1 MTKKLYSILTTLASE
16 MGAKEP
22 NFKVEFPKDKS
33 HGDLSSNIALALF
46 KNSKSQYSS
55 PLALAKDLVE
65 KLEKQKEILED
76 FEKIEAVEP
85 GFVNFYYSNKYLSA
99 QTQKIIEEDKE
110 YGSID
115 IGKGK
120 SASVEYVSAN
130 PTGPLHIGN
139 ARGGPMGD
147 IIANV
152 LNKAGYKVTR
162 EYLHNDVGGQV
173 EKLGESIYYVLNSSE
188 KPKDYEIQYKGEY
201 VYDLA
206 KKVNT
211 KLHTQKLS
219 KDEFIKE
226 AGKIAVEAMLLEI
239 LEDCKLMGI
248 NFDKVTKESELQKDI
263 PKVLD
268 KLKSSLKTSEGAL
281 WFAPSDEYLKD
292 RETVVR
298 KSNGKYTY
306 FASDIVYHNQ
316 KLMQSDVVI
325 DILGA
330 NHSGHVPKL
339 FAIAKALGHDPENL
353 KVILYQNVRL
363 KKGQE
368 TFKMAKRLGNIVTA
382 REVLQE
388 VGKDAFRFFL
398 SMQNNQSH
406 IDFDIELAKKKA
418 NENPVFYV
426 QYAYT
431 RICSIFAKIKDNKS
445 NLKSANLE
453 LLKEKEELDLMR
465 TLLQFPSLIEQVS
478 HNFAVN
484 LITNYSL
491 ELATAFHRFYE
502 KHQVLSVQSEL
513 KNARLAL
520 LKATQITLKN
530 TLDLL
535 GISAPEKM

>member
-1 MTKKLYSILTTLASE
+1 MTKKLYSILSVLASE

-46 KNSKSQYSS
+46 KTSKSEYSS
-55 PLALAKDLVE
+55 PLELAKALAE
-65 KLEKQKEILED
+65 KLKENKELKQD
-76 FEKIEAVEP
+76 FEKIETVEP
-85 GFVNFYYSNKYLSA
+85 GFINFYFSKSYLST
-99 QTQKIIEEDKE
+99 QTEKIIEEE
-110 YGSID
+110 SNYGSID
-115 IGKGK
+115 LGKGK
-120 SASVEYVSAN
+120 KASVEYVSAN

-139 ARGGPMGD
+139 ARGGPLGD
-147 IIANV
+147 VIANV
-152 LNKAGYKVTR
+152 LTKAGYEVTR
-162 EYLHNDVGGQV
+162 EYLHNDIGGQV
-173 EKLGESIYYVLNSSE
+173 EKLGESIYYILNSSD
-188 KPKDYEIQYKGEY
+188 KPQDLEIQYKGEY
-201 VYDLA
+201 VYELA

-211 KLHTQKLS
+211 KLHSSKLS
-219 KDEFIKE
+219 KDEFMKE
-226 AGKIAVEAMLLEI
+226 AGQQAVEIMLKEI

-248 NFDKVTKESELQKDI
+248 KFDKVTKESDLQKDI
-263 PKVLD
+263 PKALD
-268 KLKSSLKTSEGAL
+268 KLKNSLKTSEGAL

-298 KSNGKYTY
+298 KSNGDYTY
-306 FASDIVYHNQ
+306 FASDIVYHNH
-316 KLMQSDVVI
+316 KLMQNDIVI

-339 FAIAKALGHDPENL
+339 FAVAKALNYNPDNL

-398 SMQNNQSH
+398 VTQNSQSH
-406 IDFDIELAKKKA
+406 IDFDVELAKKKA

-426 QYAYT
+426 QYAHT
-431 RICSIFAKIKDNKS
+431 RIASIFAKIKSSEYKVG
-445 NLKSANLE
+445 NLE
-453 LLKEKEELDLMR
+453 QLKEKEEVDLMR
-465 TLLQFPSLIEQVS
+465 LLLQFPNLIEQVS
-478 HNFAVN
+478 QNFAVN

-502 KHQVLSVQSEL
+502 KQQVLSAENEL
-513 KNARLAL
+513 KNARLGL

-535 GISAPEKM
+535 GVSAPEKM

>member
-1 MTKKLYSILTTLASE
+1 
-16 MGAKEP
+16 
-22 NFKVEFPKDKS
+22 
-33 HGDLSSNIALALF
+33 
-46 KNSKSQYSS
+46 
-55 PLALAKDLVE
+55 
-65 KLEKQKEILED
+65 
-76 FEKIEAVEP
+76 
-85 GFVNFYYSNKYLSA
+85 
-99 QTQKIIEEDKE
+99 
-110 YGSID
+110 
-115 IGKGK
+115 
-120 SASVEYVSAN
+120 
-130 PTGPLHIGN
+130 
-139 ARGGPMGD
+139 
-147 IIANV
+147 
-152 LNKAGYKVTR
+152 
-162 EYLHNDVGGQV
+162 
-173 EKLGESIYYVLNSSE
+173 
-188 KPKDYEIQYKGEY
+188 
-201 VYDLA
+201 
-206 KKVNT
+206 
-211 KLHTQKLS
+211 
-219 KDEFIKE
+219 
-226 AGKIAVEAMLLEI
+226 
-239 LEDCKLMGI
+239 
-248 NFDKVTKESELQKDI
+248 
-263 PKVLD
+263 
-268 KLKSSLKTSEGAL
+268 
-281 WFAPSDEYLKD
+281 
-292 RETVVR
+292 
-298 KSNGKYTY
+298 
-306 FASDIVYHNQ
+306 
-316 KLMQSDVVI
+316 MQSDVVI

>member
-152 LNKAGYKVTR
+152 LSYAGYKVTR
-162 EYLHNDVGGQV
+162 EYLHNDIGGQV

-219 KDEFIKE
+219 KDEVI
-226 AGKIAVEAMLLEI
+226 
-239 LEDCKLMGI
+239 
-248 NFDKVTKESELQKDI
+248 KESELQKDI

-491 ELATAFHRFYE
+491 ELANAFHRFYE